1 MINYY
6 DAFAAVLRIFA
17 SLLAAVVSSMLPV
30 PETLRYMTSNAISQ
44 VIEKLIKWLETNN
57 VPEDTRAI
65 LVISADRGMA
75 IHASES
81 NIANVL
87 SEEFRAVCSLLRNQN
102 AVMKTQNFKSVSG
115 NTFSI
120 PFACQPQVVKLQECE
135 FTLSVSIL
143 LAGGD
148 SEKQFGRIDTLR
160 NVKSVLALL
169 TFDKGEQNRCIA
181 LKRNPDAV
189 LQAALAHIVALFR
202 TTLAGNS
209 VSDRATA
216 SEAEILARPGIA
228 VRKLSGTRMF
238 SYNYLYDDVLV
249 AISEISDKVRVEG
262 ARVSMNFDLVAF
274 EPREPVVLKT
284 DDYGIIT
291 FLAIS
296 ETNEQAMELR
306 GKNASPET
314 YIYVTSSEGRI
325 KTAKYLDNISKQKKV
340 QKIWDIPR
348 ITIYSLLAVPD
359 EETKKWWSKKER
371 PLTRTL
377 QNSFFTDAVREQVF
391 GRIDMIK
398 EKRLLYEKAG
408 VATKVGFV
416 LEGPPGTGKSTLA
429 LVIAHELGNVP
440 VVNFSFAGISTA
452 VDFRNAVDDLARHL
466 PSFDVQCV
474 IAMDDIE
481 KSAFFRA
488 FAEQVDSAAA
498 EKKDSPPSCDLAVFL
513 NWMDGLES
521 GSSRILIVSV
531 NDMTLIKKVDEISKG
546 SLLRPGRLNY
556 TVRVDCCDR
565 SQFVGFYEHVFDSKY
580 DSAFDKF
587 GAFTIADLQA
597 LLIDSDFSPQVFLAL
612 CEKKAAATLDAEF
625 TNIIKKKEE

>member
-1 MINYY
+1 
-6 DAFAAVLRIFA
+6 L
-17 SLLAAVVSSMLPV
+17 
-30 PETLRYMTSNAISQ
+30 
-44 VIEKLIKWLETNN
+44 
-57 VPEDTRAI
+57 
-65 LVISADRGMA
+65 
-75 IHASES
+75 
-81 NIANVL
+81 
-87 SEEFRAVCSLLRNQN
+87 
-102 AVMKTQNFKSVSG
+102 
-115 NTFSI
+115 
-120 PFACQPQVVKLQECE
+120 
-135 FTLSVSIL
+135 
-143 LAGGD
+143 
-148 SEKQFGRIDTLR
+148 
-160 NVKSVLALL
+160 
-169 TFDKGEQNRCIA
+169 
-181 LKRNPDAV
+181 
-189 LQAALAHIVALFR
+189 
-202 TTLAGNS
+202 
-209 VSDRATA
+209 
-216 SEAEILARPGIA
+216 RPGIA
-228 VRKLSGTRMF
+228 VRQVVGGPARY
-238 SYNYLYDDVLV
+238 YNYLYEDVLGV
-249 AISEISDKVRVEG
+249 MSEISEKVRVEG
-262 ARVSMNFDLVAF
+262 SRTSLNFNLIAL
-274 EPREPVVLKT
+274 EPREPAVLKT
-284 DDYGIIT
+284 DEYGTIT
-291 FLAIS
+291 FLVVRETKEEAI
-296 ETNEQAMELR
+296 ELR
-306 GKNASPET
+306 GANASPDT

-325 KTAKYLDNISKQKKV
+325 KTAQYLNNIAKRKTTRQ
-340 QKIWDIPR
+340 ICHWDVPS
-348 ITIYSLLAVPD
+348 ITIYSLLAEA
-359 EETKKWWSKKER
+359 EEKTKKWWSKKER

-377 QNSFFTDAVREQVF
+377 ENSFFTDTVRTQVF
-391 GRIDMIK
+391 DRINLIK
-398 EKRLLYEKAG
+398 EKRSQYEKAG
-408 VATKVGFV
+408 IATKVGFV

-429 LVIAHELGNVP
+429 LVVAHELGNVP

-488 FAEQVDSAAA
+488 FAEQVDSAGA